1 MDYANLHR
9 LNHIGEWSEVMV
21 NNKIH
26 IHRQEHKIKNLP
38 TDHSLLT
45 IHHERQPL

>member
-26 IHRQEHKIKNLP
+26 YSYSP
-38 TDHSLLT
+38 TGT
-45 IHHERQPL
+45 QN